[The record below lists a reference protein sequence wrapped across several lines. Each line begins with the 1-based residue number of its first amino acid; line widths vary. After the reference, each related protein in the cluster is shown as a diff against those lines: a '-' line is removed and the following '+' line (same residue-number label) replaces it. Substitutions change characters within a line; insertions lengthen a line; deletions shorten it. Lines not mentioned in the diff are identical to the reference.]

1 MQCKNKFI
9 NEKITSL
16 GIFLFVLLG
25 FTEVTTKKSI
35 DEGKSIKLFI
45 HFCLSSYNFFYWQEI
60 LNIVYSLSHKQ
71 LMKIHKVTFLILW

>member
-35 DEGKSIKLFI
+35 DKGKRIKPFI
-45 HFCLSSYNFFYWQEI
+45 HFCLPSYNFFYWQETP
-60 LNIVYSLSHKQ
+60 NIVYSLSHKQ